1 MLRNSDIKLNIKLPQ
16 LEVERMAADLIQDK
30 SSLVQALSDI
40 QAEQAVATWEK
51 DKTQIFEIIEKSE
64 GGFAALNQRV
74 KGGLRE
80 WHVKQLKQLIAESP
94 HNHLLILACSQ
105 VMIELGFLD
114 DSLKY
119 GQQCMSLQISDRK
132 YQAEVFDTLGKVCL

>member
-16 LEVERMAADLIQDK
+16 LEEERMAADLIQDK

-64 GGFAALNQRV
+64 GT
-74 KGGLRE
+74 
-80 WHVKQLKQLIAESP
+80 WHMKQFKLLIAESP

-114 DSLKY
+114 NALKY

-132 YQAEVFDTLGKVCL
+132 CQAEVFDTLGKVCL